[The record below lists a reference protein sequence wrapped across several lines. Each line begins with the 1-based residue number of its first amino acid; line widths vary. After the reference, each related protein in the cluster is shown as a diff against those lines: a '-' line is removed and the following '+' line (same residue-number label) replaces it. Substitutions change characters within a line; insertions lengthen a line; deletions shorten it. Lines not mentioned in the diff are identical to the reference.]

1 MARAKEAGNE
11 LALGTGERGFQ
22 ETLRLPEER
31 QLLQLLQLLQLQTA
45 RPVSQRQGA
54 RGSRTSQERRVMNA
68 QPSLGQR
75 WHPPPAG

>member
-11 LALGTGERGFQ
+11 LALGTGGRGFQ

-31 QLLQLLQLLQLQTA
+31 QLLQLLQLQTA

-54 RGSRTSQERRVMNA
+54 RGSHTSQERRVMNA

>member
-1 MARAKEAGNE
+1 MARAREAGNE
-11 LALGTGERGFQ
+11 LALGTGGRGFQ
-22 ETLRLPEER
+22 ETLGLPEER
-31 QLLQLLQLLQLQTA
+31 QLLQLQTA